1 MKDSVQRSLPKADPP
16 RAEAY
21 SVQLVSDPKRLRV
34 SISSWKEKGIV
45 HGFSTRRVLI
55 TPKDF
60 YEKTRFDAAKEFCQ
74 TLKIPLEQ
82 LILPNQVHS
91 SHIASV
97 SDKIVGRMKLFP
109 DCDGLMTRSKNIA
122 IGVLSADCV
131 PLLFYVPSS
140 QTIAA
145 AHAGWRGL
153 QKELPRKMIE
163 QLVKFASADPKE
175 ILIAIG
181 PCIRFC
187 CYEVKQDVANYFS
200 SRGDPSDRPYCSSK
214 NGKIYLDLVQIAT
227 QQLQERGVSIEQ
239 IADTG
244 LCTSCR
250 NEDFFSYRLEGEKSG
265 RILSVI
271 SL

>member
-1 MKDSVQRSLPKADPP
+1 LPK
-16 RAEAY
+16 
-21 SVQLVSDPKRLRV
+21 Q
-34 SISSWKEKGIV
+34 I
-45 HGFSTRRVLI
+45 
-55 TPKDF
+55 
-60 YEKTRFDAAKEFCQ
+60 
-74 TLKIPLEQ
+74 
-82 LILPNQVHS
+82 HS
-91 SHIASV
+91 SHIATV
-97 SDKIVGRMKLFP
+97 SDKIVGRLKLFP

-122 IGVLSADCV
+122 IGILSADCV

-153 QKELPRKMIE
+153 QKELPRKMVE

-181 PCIRFC
+181 PCIRSC
-187 CYEVKQDVANYFS
+187 CYEVKQDVAGYFS
-200 SRGDPSDRPYCSSK
+200 GRGEPSDRPYTLLK
-214 NGKIYLDLVQIAT
+214 NGKIYLDLVQIAKE
-227 QQLQERGVSIEQ
+227 QFQERGVSADQ

-250 NEDFFSYRLEGEKSG
+250 NEDFFSYRLEGEKAG
-265 RILSVI
+265 RILSTI

>member
-1 MKDSVQRSLPKADPP
+1 MMKIGFRS
-16 RAEAY
+16 E
-21 SVQLVSDPKRLRV
+21 LVSDPKRLRV
-34 SISSWKEKGIV
+34 SLQSWKEKGIV

-60 YEKTRFDAAKEFCQ
+60 YEKERFEAAKEFCE
-74 TLKIPLEQ
+74 TLKIPLGN
-82 LILPNQVHS
+82 LILPKQVHS
-91 SHIASV
+91 SHIATV
-97 SDKIVGRMKLFP
+97 SDKIVGRLKLFP

-153 QKELPRKMIE
+153 QKELPKKMIQ
-163 QLVKFASADPKE
+163 QLVRFAGADPTE
-175 ILIAIG
+175 ILVAIG
-181 PCIRFC
+181 PCIRSC
-187 CYEVKQDVANYFS
+187 CYEVKQDV
-200 SRGDPSDRPYCSSK
+200 G
-214 NGKIYLDLVQIAT
+214 NGKIYLDLVAQAKS
-227 QQLQERGVSIEQ
+227 QLTAKGVSLDQ
-239 IADTG
+239 ISDTG

-250 NEDFFSYRLEGEKSG
+250 NESFFSYRLEGEKAG
-265 RILSVI
+265 RTLSAI